1 MQGPQTEPESIAV
14 IRNTL
19 SKGQDCHV
27 KLTNYRKNGEIF
39 QNLLSM
45 KPVFDSDGIYRYVIG
60 VQFEIVEDDNL
71 KQRLVQLDKLL
82 KMLPRTLAL
91 KSKPEAQAKGK
102 LATNVNGEANSTI
115 MQKDDILAQKGKRER
130 QNTGDA
136 GDAPVSIMAS
146 GRQDTKT
153 IMYDNAVFGMSKL
166 VWKTKPVDSFA
177 QLMEDKKSAR
187 LFQKFVETRAHP
199 DSSSTNLMVHSEATS
214 TRRKII

>member
-1 MQGPQTEPESIAV
+1 M
-14 IRNTL
+14 
-19 SKGQDCHV
+19 
-27 KLTNYRKNGEIF
+27 
-39 QNLLSM
+39 
-45 KPVFDSDGIYRYVIG
+45 
-60 VQFEIVEDDNL
+60 L
-71 KQRLVQLDKLL
+71 KVQLDKLL

-146 GRQDTKT
+146 GRQDTKA

-166 VWKTKPVDSFA
+166 VWKNQTSGLVCA
-177 QLMEDKKSAR
+177 
-187 LFQKFVETRAHP
+187 AHGRQEI
-199 DSSSTNLMVHSEATS
+199 SQTIS
-214 TRRKII
+214 KIC